1 MRSAHRQA
9 DRHSG
14 GRMEG
19 SITDVAGVLVGHEHD
34 LERGSGVTVLLL
46 PGGAAGAAD
55 IRGEAAGTR
64 QMDSLVR
71 PHPVRRIHALVLAGG
86 SAFGLDA
93 AAGVM
98 RFLEERGVGFPTSAG
113 MVPIVPTAVIYDL
126 GFGDRT
132 CRPTPETA
140 YAAAAKASG
149 GPPGRGCVGAGAGAT
164 VGKIFGLERAMKGGF
179 GTASV
184 QAGGALVGACAVVNA
199 FGDVFDPRSGEWL
212 AGARTADGTERS
224 GTEEAFLGGY
234 LREPFSPGNTT
245 LAVVA
250 TADDLSREELAGVA
264 RMAHGA
270 LFRAIRPVHTPMDGD
285 IVIALS
291 TGAAGRKG
299 NPMQTAVLAT
309 RALEGAIVDAVMSAT
324 GGCGLPA
331 AGEMRGGGAR

>member
-1 MRSAHRQA
+1 
-9 DRHSG
+9 
-14 GRMEG
+14 MEG
-19 SITDVAGVLVGHEHD
+19 SITDVDGVLLGHGHD

-64 QMDSLVR
+64 QMDSLLR
-71 PHPVRRIHALVLAGG
+71 PHPVRRIHAVLLAGG

-113 MVPIVPTAVIYDL
+113 AVPIVPTAVLYDL
-126 GFGDRT
+126 GVGDRT
-132 CRPTPETA
+132 WRPTPEMA

-149 GPPGRGCVGAGAGAT
+149 ETPGRGSVGAGAGAT
-164 VGKIFGLERAMKGGF
+164 VGKIFGLERAMRGGF

-184 QAGGALVGACAVVNA
+184 RGGGALVGACAVVNA

-212 AGARTADGTERS
+212 AGARSADGAQRS

-234 LREPFSPGNTT
+234 RREPFPAGNTT

-270 LFRAIRPVHTPMDGD
+270 LSRAIRPVHTPMDGD

-299 NPMQTAVLAT
+299 NPMQAAVLAT
-309 RALEGAIVDAVMSAT
+309 RALERAIVDAVRSAT
-324 GGCGLPA
+324 GAYGLPA
-331 AGEMRGGGAR
+331 AGEMPGGRDP